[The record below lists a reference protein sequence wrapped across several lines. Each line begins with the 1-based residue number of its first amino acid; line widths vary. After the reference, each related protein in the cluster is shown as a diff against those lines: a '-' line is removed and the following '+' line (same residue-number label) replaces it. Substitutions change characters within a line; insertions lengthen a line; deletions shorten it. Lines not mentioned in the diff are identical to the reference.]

1 MGPSG
6 KGIEEHCQRS
16 KGREMAATKKRG
28 KKITPTCRCN
38 VLPPPAHRLLQHHR
52 RCHRLWR
59 GVGGEPLR
67 GVGGEALK
75 PNNSLSKCCSVAT
88 L

>member
-16 KGREMAATKKRG
+16 KGRGMAATKKRA

-38 VLPPPAHRLLQHHR
+38 VLPPPAHDFYNIIVDVIDYGE
-52 RCHRLWR
+52 
-59 GVGGEPLR
+59 GVGERL
-67 GVGGEALK
+67 
-75 PNNSLSKCCSVAT
+75 
-88 L
+88 

>member
-16 KGREMAATKKRG
+16 KGRGMAATKKRA

-38 VLPPPAHRLLQHHR
+38 VLPPPAYRLLQHHR

-59 GVGGEPLR
+59 GVGGEALR
-67 GVGGEALK
+67 GEPLK

>member
-38 VLPPPAHRLLQHHR
+38 VLPPPAHSLLQHHR

-59 GVGGEPLR
+59 GVGGEALR
-67 GVGGEALK
+67 GEPLK
-75 PNNSLSKCCSVAT
+75 SNKSLSDCCSVAT